1 VTHNEPAQ
9 DFLDSTIKTF
19 RGQKDLAERAIA
31 QLDDAQ
37 LHQALDP
44 NTNCIAAI
52 MKHMAGNLLSRW
64 TEFLTTDGEKPWRNR
79 DNEFVDDFTSRR
91 DLMDYWQR
99 GWDCLFAALES
110 LTPDDLTKTVFIRGE
125 PHSVY
130 LAIQRALG
138 HDGYHTGQIIL
149 LARVLAKERWEVLT
163 IPRGK
168 SEEYNRDFWQAEKQ
182 SK

>member
-1 VTHNEPAQ
+1 MNQ
-9 DFLDSTIKTF
+9 DEAARVFLESTIRTF
-19 RGQKDLAERAIA
+19 RGQKDLVERAIA
-31 QLDDAQ
+31 QLGDQQ
-37 LHQALDP
+37 LHEALDA
-44 NTNCIAAI
+44 NTNCIAVI

-64 TEFLTTDGEKPWRNR
+64 TDFLTTDGEKPWRHR
-79 DNEFVDDFTSRR
+79 DNEFVDDFASRQE
-91 DLMDYWQR
+91 LVDYWQR

-110 LTPDDLTKTVFIRGE
+110 LTPEDLTKTVFIRGE

-149 LARVLAKERWEVLT
+149 IARVLAKDRWEVLT

-168 SEEYNRDFWQAEKQ
+168 SEEFNRTFRQ
-182 SK
+182 SERPK

>member
-1 VTHNEPAQ
+1 MKQDESAQ
-9 DFLDSTIKTF
+9 EFLQSTLSTF
-19 RGQKDLAERAIA
+19 RGQKELAEKAIA

-37 LHQALDP
+37 LHEALDE
-44 NTNCIAAI
+44 NTNCIAVV

-64 TEFLTTDGEKPWRNR
+64 TDFLATDGEKPWRHR

-91 DLMDYWQR
+91 ELMQYWQR

-110 LTPDDLTKTVFIRGE
+110 LTHDDLTRTVFIRGE

-138 HDGYHTGQIIL
+138 HAGYHTGQIIL
-149 LARVLAKERWEVLT
+149 IARVLAKNRWEVLT

-168 SEEYNRDFWQAEKQ
+168 SEQYNRKFWNRKGQ
-182 SK
+182 